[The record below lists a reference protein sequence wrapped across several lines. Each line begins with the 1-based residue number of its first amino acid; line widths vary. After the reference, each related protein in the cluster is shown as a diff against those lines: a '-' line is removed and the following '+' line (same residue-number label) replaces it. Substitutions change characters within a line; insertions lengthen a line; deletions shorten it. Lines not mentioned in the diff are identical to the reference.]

1 MPRRSSSPFTFRQR
15 LLLATVPRLVWL
27 LLHALG
33 HTWKF
38 EVIAEEGVTPAFH
51 GFTPGREIYCFW
63 HQCVLA
69 CAYYYRSTHATI
81 VISQSFDGELI
92 TRVLALFGYHAV
104 RGSSSRG
111 GAQALI
117 GLARVLDSAQP
128 AIFTADGPRGPI
140 HRAKAGPIHLA
151 RLTGAP
157 IGCFHLQPERCWVL
171 RSWDRFQ
178 IPKPFTRIVV
188 SWGPWLRVPSDSTLP
203 VGEFSAPQ
211 AEVYRQLLDQSIERA
226 RNRAEQYFLPS
237 PITGAGQ

>member
-92 TRVLALFGYHAV
+92 TLV
-104 RGSSSRG
+104 SR
-111 GAQALI
+111 
-117 GLARVLDSAQP
+117 
-128 AIFTADGPRGPI
+128 
-140 HRAKAGPIHLA
+140 
-151 RLTGAP
+151 
-157 IGCFHLQPERCWVL
+157 
-171 RSWDRFQ
+171 
-178 IPKPFTRIVV
+178 
-188 SWGPWLRVPSDSTLP
+188 
-203 VGEFSAPQ
+203 
-211 AEVYRQLLDQSIERA
+211 
-226 RNRAEQYFLPS
+226 S
-237 PITGAGQ
+237 P